1 MDRNA
6 GDGADSAEDS
16 GSSQPYPSTLPGI
29 PKACYGAFFLFPF
42 FSYLLK
48 KLVYLHSLKDNTWCL
63 NLALLLMLAFY
74 FRAVPDSCFSVCK
87 DQWKRILWRLILRK
101 SSILAGICIPV
112 GARFVPCLSL
122 NSLCG
127 TYIHLPLYVGG
138 HVFIFSESCIVDSL
152 SSLHTSGIGYI
163 CKSWPFVSWA
173 PLYALG
179 ER

>member
-74 FRAVPDSCFSVCK
+74 FRAVPDSYFSVCK

-112 GARFVPCLSL
+112 GARFVTLLILKYSVWSL
-122 NSLCG
+122 HTFTSLCG
-127 TYIHLPLYVGG
+127 W
-138 HVFIFSESCIVDSL
+138 SCICFQWIL
-152 SSLHTSGIGYI
+152 YSGY
-163 CKSWPFVSWA
+163 FVFSA
-173 PLYALG
+173 H
-179 ER
+179 